1 MIIGTKTQILENFFW
16 EKSLILKAIL
26 KILEAFSW
34 TDDEKIY
41 ELTEKK
47 QKSIRTIAQNRYYF
61 WVVIEYIA
69 DYIGL
74 SHNFEKMEIHKQIK
88 DYFKIETTTWLSTVE
103 FQKMIEEIRAW
114 YLEHRQLYIPL
125 PREVED
131 LADLEKYLF

>member
-1 MIIGTKTQILENFFW
+1 MIGTKTQILEKFFW

-26 KILEAFSW
+26 RILEAFNW
-34 TDDEKIY
+34 IDDEKIY

-61 WVVIEYIA
+61 GVVVEYIA
-69 DYIGL
+69 DFIWL
-74 SHNFEKMEIHKQIK
+74 SHNFEKLEIHKQIK
-88 DYFKIETTTWLSTVE
+88 EYFNIETTVDLEISE
-103 FQKMIEEIRAW
+103 FKAMIEEIRAW
-114 YLEHRQLYIPL
+114 WLEYRGLYIPL